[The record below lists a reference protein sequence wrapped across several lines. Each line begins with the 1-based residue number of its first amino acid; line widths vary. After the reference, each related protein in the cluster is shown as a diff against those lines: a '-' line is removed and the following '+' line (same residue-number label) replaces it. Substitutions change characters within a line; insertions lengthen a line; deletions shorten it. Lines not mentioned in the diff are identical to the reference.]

1 MLTRRLRAARRAPS
15 AVAIGVGYVP
25 GHRLTFDTVST
36 GKRQSSGTCDM
47 EATGDATDRLY
58 GVLFSISKT
67 DEKSLDREEGLDRG
81 YRKKH
86 DRCLHRHRH
95 QTSGRVHRDAKRSDL
110 TPVSLVQ
117 GIRGSRRRRTRGFRT
132 ITSNASARCN
142 RKPTPMRKDE
152 RRTKRSSPGISPWT
166 VAKLSQNPI
175 FLTLFG
181 IACEREQIPRIE
193 ESLKNRLNA
202 TEAMESSRGRPRHRA
217 TLTVGPT
224 GTLDRRVAFAGRL
237 RYSAQS
243 EIGGRMVDGREITGG
258 SARSRECTDSQQM
271 RTSEFT

>member
-1 MLTRRLRAARRAPS
+1 MDDRFLYFAYGSNMLTRRLRAARRAPS

-95 QTSGRVHRDAKRSDL
+95 QTSGRVHATQKDPTSRPYHWYKEFVVRGAEEHGGSGRLHRTHPRGAIASRPRCEKTSGERSD
-110 TPVSLVQ
+110 PRRGLVP
-117 GIRGSRRRRTRGFRT
+117 GLSRNFPRT
-132 ITSNASARCN
+132 
-142 RKPTPMRKDE
+142 
-152 RRTKRSSPGISPWT
+152 
-166 VAKLSQNPI
+166 LS
-175 FLTLFG
+175 F
-181 IACEREQIPRIE
+181 
-193 ESLKNRLNA
+193 
-202 TEAMESSRGRPRHRA
+202 
-217 TLTVGPT
+217 
-224 GTLDRRVAFAGRL
+224 
-237 RYSAQS
+237 
-243 EIGGRMVDGREITGG
+243 
-258 SARSRECTDSQQM
+258 
-271 RTSEFT
+271 